1 MAKCKTDERRL
12 EIINQDPFPIAVE
25 CDKAKKRV
33 VYELPGARLD
43 GETGVYV
50 PATSVVCIPAVD
62 SPLTVAYT
70 HGNRCIHR
78 TFTAAEWG
86 GDVKG
91 DGSDGY
97 EPPFRY
103 TVPAW
108 NSGDPAEVCRVAG
121 AGNRNA
127 RDPVEGVDDDDDAPG
142 ASNGQW
148 WDWFWRR
155 QGLRRTNT
163 LHMVAMA
170 AVVALILAA
179 LAYRVVK
186 Q

>member
-1 MAKCKTDERRL
+1 MARCKADERRL
-12 EIINQDPFPIAVE
+12 EIINQDPFPIALIVDGK
-25 CDKAKKRV
+25 DKQRQL
-33 VYELPGARLD
+33 YELPGARLD
-43 GETGVYV
+43 SETGIYV
-50 PATSVVCIPAVD
+50 PATSVLCTPPVD
-62 SPLTVAYT
+62 APLVIAYT
-70 HGNRCIHR
+70 HGNRCIHH
-78 TFTAAEWG
+78 TFPASQWG
-86 GDVKG
+86 GSENSN
-91 DGSDGY
+91 DGFNQ
-97 EPPFRY
+97 PFRY

-108 NSGDPAEVCRVAG
+108 NSGDPGEVCRVSG
-121 AGNRNA
+121 SGNRNA

-186 Q
+186 A